1 MLKPE
6 DPSAE
11 LAELCLVL
19 RNDEDQYAIWPAGR
33 RIPAGWCQLTGP
45 ASTARCARLVERLWT
60 DMRPVSARTERQ
72 PPGSGP
78 ATVPE
83 LVRERARQA
92 PSDLA
97 VLSDEGRLTYLEL
110 TDRADRLAHE
120 LRESG
125 VEAESVVTVC
135 LDRVPELIVALLAVL
150 SSGGA
155 FLPLDPA
162 TPRQRIVGLVG
173 ETGSRLIVS
182 SHEHAPM
189 FADCEARI
197 LDPGAA
203 GEPAT
208 RTPPRGARRAHGS
221 RPDDLA
227 YVIYTSGSTGPP
239 KGVMITHRSLAHSL
253 TAVARAYQLGPGDR
267 VLHAAALG
275 FDTSLEQIF
284 ATLISGATLVL
295 AGTQTWAPTEL
306 LHRFPEYGISV
317 ADLTPGY
324 WQQTVSVADRGESLA
339 SLRLAIVG
347 GEIVTAKDCRA
358 VLRRIPGARL
368 VNAYGLTETTI
379 TSTLCELNE
388 EVLAA
393 PDSAVAPV
401 GRPLEGTHIHLLD
414 AELHPV
420 RLGERGEIYLGG
432 PGLARGVWRQPALTA
447 QQFLPDPHG
456 SAPGD
461 RMYRTGD
468 LGRLR
473 ADGNLEILGR
483 VDDQMKIRGF
493 RVDPAEIEAALVS
506 RPEIGQAMVVARAR
520 EHGEPELIA
529 YYTPASPSAGCETA
543 LPARLRSALAEV
555 LPGYMI
561 PAAFR
566 LMERLPVAPSGKL
579 DRRAVPD
586 PGTAATAAAADT
598 DTSERPVPQ
607 GMAQL
612 WCQILGVDYVR
623 PHDDFFELGGNS
635 LLAMEM
641 LARTRVIFGIGVTQ
655 IRDLTRS
662 LLRQPMLA
670 AFAESVRQAR
680 AGTLAHPDGGSVDF
694 AAETERPVPAVGS
707 DAPSPHPQHPG
718 DVLLTGATG
727 FCGAYMIDEL
737 LRTTTGRVLCLVR
750 ASDEQEGMKR
760 IRASHQRYV
769 LSDLSSPRVQ
779 AVVGDLAKPRLG
791 LSADR
796 FEELA
801 ATIDAVYHF
810 GGQVNFIYPYHDLR
824 ASNVD
829 GTYEIIRL
837 AARRAVPVH
846 FTSSMAVLA
855 GFGPAGV
862 REVTESTPLRFP
874 EYLSVGY
881 VETKWVGEVLLKKA
895 SDAGLPVTVYRLM
908 DITGSSG
915 TGVMNTGSEMA
926 ALIDFIA
933 RTGLCPDIQ
942 LPLDFLPADCLARAI
957 GHISTRHPA
966 RGVVYHLTNPRP
978 TLLASLAERLRGRG
992 YPIQEIPYAEWIAML
1007 VGYAT
1012 GHPTDPMTAFVPL
1025 FVDRCAHA
1033 DMTVSEMYFH
1043 DVFPKFT
1050 RDNAERELKDAGIYI
1065 PPVDAEMLDRH
1076 VDFLQRDD
1084 LQRVQR
1090 RERGAPRW

>member
-1 MLKPE
+1 MVTEPE
-6 DPSAE
+6 HPSAE
-11 LAELCLVL
+11 STALCVVL
-19 RNDEDQYAIWPAGR
+19 RNDEEQYAIWPAER
-33 RIPAGWCQLTGP
+33 RIPAGWCRIGRP
-45 ASTARCARLVERLWT
+45 ASAATCGRLVARMWT
-60 DMRPVSARTERQ
+60 DIRPASARAAPR
-72 PPGSGP
+72 PPRSGP
-78 ATVPE
+78 STVPE
-83 LVRERARQA
+83 LVRERARRA
-92 PSDLA
+92 PTALA
-97 VLSDEGRLTYLEL
+97 VLADEGRLSYADL

-125 VEAESVVTVC
+125 VDAESVVTVC

-162 TPRQRIVGLVG
+162 TPRQRMVGLVG
-173 ETGSRLIVS
+173 ETGSRLIVT

-189 FADCEARI
+189 FAGCEARI
-197 LDPGAA
+197 HYAAAA

-208 RTPPRGARRAHGS
+208 QTPPEGPRPAHGPG
-221 RPDDLA
+221 PDDLA

-239 KGVMITHRSLAHSL
+239 KGVMITHRSLSHSL
-253 TAVARAYQLGPGDR
+253 SAVTRAYQLTPGDR

-284 ATLISGATLVL
+284 ATLVSGATLVL
-295 AGTQTWAPTEL
+295 AGTRTWAPTDL
-306 LHRFPEYGISV
+306 LHRLPELGITV
-317 ADLTPGY
+317 ADLTPAY
-324 WQQTVSVADRGESLA
+324 WQQTVSVADRSESLA
-339 SLRLAIVG
+339 SLRLVIVG

-358 VLRRIPGARL
+358 ILRRIPGARL

-379 TSTLCELNE
+379 TSTLCDLNE
-388 EVLAA
+388 EVLTA

-401 GRPLEGTHIHLLD
+401 GRPLEGTHVHLLD

-420 RLGERGEIYLGG
+420 RPGERGEIYLGG
-432 PGLARGVWRQPALTA
+432 SGLARGVWRHPALTA

-473 ADGNLEILGR
+473 SDGNLEVLGR
-483 VDDQMKIRGF
+483 VDDQLKIHGF
-493 RVDPAEIEAALVS
+493 RVDPAEIEASLVS
-506 RPEIGQAMVVARAR
+506 HPEIGQAMVVARAR
-520 EHGEPELIA
+520 DNGDRDLIA
-529 YYTPASPSAGCETA
+529 YYTAASPPAGDETA
-543 LPARLRSALAEV
+543 LHARLRSALTEV

-561 PAAFR
+561 PAGFHA
-566 LMERLPVAPSGKL
+566 MERLPVAPSGKL
-579 DRRAVPD
+579 DRRAVPE
-586 PGTAATAAAADT
+586 PGTAATTARAD
-598 DTSERPVPQ
+598 ERPVPQ

-612 WCQILGVDYVR
+612 WGQILGVDYVR

-662 LLRQPMLA
+662 LLRQPMLD

-680 AGTLAHPDGGSVDF
+680 AGTLAHPESGSVDF
-694 AAETERPVPAVGS
+694 ATETGRPLPAVGR
-707 DAPSPHPQHPG
+707 DAPAPHPHRPG

-727 FCGAYMIDEL
+727 FCGAHMIDEL
-737 LRTTTGRVLCLVR
+737 LSRTTGRILCLVR
-750 ASDEQEGMKR
+750 ASDEQQGMKN

-769 LSDLSSPRVQ
+769 LSDLSSARVQ
-779 AVVGDLAKPRLG
+779 PVVGDLGKPGLG
-791 LSADR
+791 LSPGR

-801 ATIDAVYHF
+801 STIDAVYHF
-810 GGQVNFIYPYHDLR
+810 GGQVNFIYPYHELR
-824 ASNVD
+824 AANVD

-837 AARRAVPVH
+837 AAGRAVPVH

-881 VETKWVGEVLLKKA
+881 VETKWVGEALLKKA
-895 SDAGLPVTVYRLM
+895 SDAGLPVAIYRLM

-915 TGVMNTGSEMA
+915 TGVMNPSSEMA

-933 RTGLCPDIQ
+933 RTGMCPDIR
-942 LPLDFLPADCLARAI
+942 LPLDFLPADHLARAI
-957 GHISTRHPA
+957 GHISTHQPA
-966 RGVVYHLTNPRP
+966 RGEVYHLTNPGS
-978 TLLASLAERLRGRG
+978 TLLHSLAERLRHRG
-992 YPIQEIPYAEWIAML
+992 YPIQEIPYSEWIARL
-1007 VGYAT
+1007 VRYAA
-1012 GHPTDPMTAFVPL
+1012 GHPTDPITAFVPL
-1025 FVDRCAHA
+1025 FVDRCNGA
-1033 DMTVSEMYFH
+1033 DITVSEMYFNG
-1043 DVFPKFT
+1043 VFPEFT
-1050 RDNAERELKDAGIYI
+1050 RCNAERALLDAGIDI
-1065 PPVDAEMLDRH
+1065 PPVDAEMMDRYI
-1076 VDFLQRDD
+1076 DYLQQDD
-1084 LQRVQR
+1084 YVR
-1090 RERGAPRW
+1090 RGRGGERW